1 MKKQFYFGMLT
12 AFIALLTFMLPAEMG
27 AQTANSLSGVPAKA
41 KTQSVMPRTLVSK
54 SDKVSHSQRVRTK
67 GTVLP
72 SSKANAKAPATIPAG
87 YVKVTFEATD
97 IYGDGHG
104 FVLMLDK
111 DCETTDVVNNMEY
124 LYDSNGGFHPD
135 FWNAFDYKIPQD
147 AVNNPSTTPF
157 ILNNSA
163 EISIPAGSYDLICL
177 LPDPNPLFYVLRLFN
192 PENNTNPQIYTNFE
206 FEEGK
211 NYRFSAERY
220 EGSPACV
227 IYVEDA
233 PIYHLLTN
241 IPENVSVW
249 VNGGKLLPNNDGNY
263 PILTGAEVSLVP
275 DEDNDITNVLLDPI
289 SVPDNLN
296 MELQFMDAEGTLIGN
311 YPLTLIDK
319 DHAIYQAQV
328 PNVAKGDYKF
338 CFESADNSPVQY
350 GFYYDEGGVSPTQ
363 GLIPM
368 YYGSP
373 VDSQEKL
380 TPVEYT
386 KDSEGLSTLNFVIT
400 LNDVNPNTKQ
410 GAMCLVQDLGLNMDL
425 FVQGEGHDG
434 FPAAA
439 AANNDNTLK
448 KMGNYY
454 TIKFNGLAANT
465 DYEFLLT
472 SVDKQF
478 GFGDAFDD
486 YCPVQGIEQQT
497 FIPAVYVD
505 DVTSQTNAIKFRTA
519 TNNAYSVFDVT
530 IVLNLSEYNPETHQ
544 GATFLIEAI
553 EQKPFDPTDS
563 NVTWQ
568 IKSANHDYGFCPRDY
583 DSQTVDEDMLPVSE
597 ENNRVFTKTYDH
609 VFSGVTH
616 SFNFHGSEGSQA
628 KFYPK
633 EAIDVNSFEFDHEY
647 DLVMVTNEDE
657 EYYNPEQHYI
667 NFLPTSKVDNGTL
680 TVTVTLDFTNFN
692 METKEGAKYKITIDN
707 DNEANAQERLEW
719 LAPYYL
725 RTDMLDNGQE
735 PEVYE
740 TPEMTFVKTN
750 DEGDVYEVVV
760 TGITPGD
767 YVAQLVGRID
777 NPNYPDNDPNP
788 YIYYHFA
795 DGETE
800 APCGPGVTYDAK
812 LNPNNNDW
820 IEFNVPG
827 QNNELKK
834 VTFRLDLTRFNYSL
848 KCGAKFSY
856 VVEDYAVVEPLPTL
870 SSIGVIGD
878 AALVN
883 GDEAFTPNEQDLM
896 VEETETKGLYK
907 ITYKNVPGGNT
918 YAFKFCWNGVTNLL
932 FGTNSTEPANYPE
945 IYDAVFDP
953 EQSITFAVGG
963 TANDLYDV
971 TIGFDTRNLDLQTKQ
986 GAKFEIVV
994 AVPSETLTINKLT
1007 VAGPTNFVNSIY
1019 DVTKDGWQYT
1029 ADVDDMEELA
1039 DNMYNVTYTG
1049 ITAGTYNLSL
1059 LANADGEKPIT
1070 FYCNDDNLDNLEPNV
1085 VYEASPDG
1093 NGPFLIH
1100 VGSNNDPANTTY
1112 TVNINV
1118 NLNDYDEETGDG
1130 LKFNYDVMPEPNR
1143 TEWYFT
1149 SPINNVDKAK
1159 MTADKDSWNLKNGFY
1174 VYKPKMKD
1182 GEMLTAQGR
1191 LLDTT
1196 KGIQFGAISSTGKV
1210 SIDDTALQID
1220 KGDVTFKV
1228 PVSKDDRIDIVS
1240 VTNKEGS
1247 ERGLQLKDGSNLTS
1261 LEGFVKSTT
1270 EVRNIGKAIA
1280 DGLATITTNGGV
1292 LIKSIKITPAN
1303 ELGKYKC
1310 VVGGSFND
1318 YNIDDEDYKMT
1329 HIGNGIYQLEIE
1341 NQLPAGTYDIAIYE
1355 TDEDEN
1361 QNVYPNDDPMTFE
1374 LDKAYYVVIT
1384 FDSVTKRITIETLK

>member
-41 KTQSVMPRTLVSK
+41 KSVMSRPLVNK

-72 SSKANAKAPATIPAG
+72 SSKANAKAPARIPAG
-87 YVKVTFEATD
+87 NVKVTLQGADLYE
-97 IYGDGHG
+97 DGSG
-104 FVLMLDK
+104 FILMLDK
-111 DCETTDVVNNMEY
+111 DCEASKLDHSAFDYENDGT
-124 LYDSNGGFHPD
+124 LSPQL
-135 FWNAFDYKIPQD
+135 WNAFDYKIPQD
-147 AVNNPSTTPF
+147 AENNTLTEHFVLNTP
-157 ILNNSA
+157 A
-163 EISIPAGSYDLICL
+163 EITIPAGSYDLFCAN
-177 LPDPNPLFYVLRLFN
+177 PEPNKKIWALHIFN
-192 PENNTNPQIYTNFE
+192 PENNNFSNYDGLYPNFE

-211 NYRFSAERY
+211 NYRFSAEWY
-220 EGSPACV
+220 NNQACLV
-227 IYVEDA
+227 IYAEDV

-249 VNGGKLLPNNDGNY
+249 VNGGKLLPDNDGNY
-263 PILTGAEVSLVP
+263 SILTGAEVSLVP
-275 DEDNDITNVLLDPI
+275 DEDDDITNVLLDPI
-289 SVPDNLN
+289 SVPDKLN

-400 LNDVNPNTKQ
+400 LNDVDPNTKQ

-434 FPAAA
+434 FPAAD
-439 AANNDNTLK
+439 AANDNNTLK

-454 TIKFNGLAANT
+454 TIQIKGLAANT

-472 SVDKQF
+472 SVDKDF

-497 FIPAVYVD
+497 FNPAVYVD
-505 DVTSQTNAIKFRTA
+505 DVTSQTNAIKFRTS

-530 IVLNLSEYNPETHQ
+530 IVLNLSEYNPETHE

-568 IKSANHDYGFCPRDY
+568 IKSADNDHGFCPRDY
-583 DSQTVDEDMLPVSE
+583 NSQTVDEDMIPVSE
-597 ENNRVFTKTYDH
+597 ENRVFTKTYEH

-633 EAIDVNSFEFDHEY
+633 ENIDVNNFEFDHEY

-667 NFLPTSKVDNGTL
+667 NFLPTSKVDHGTL

-692 METKEGAKYKITIDN
+692 METKEGAKYKITIDK
-707 DNEANAQERLEW
+707 DNEANADERLEW

-725 RTDMLDNGQE
+725 RTSMLDNGEE

-750 DEGDVYEVVV
+750 DEGEVYEVVV

-767 YVAQLVGRID
+767 YTAQFVGKID
-777 NPNYPDNDPNP
+777 NPNYPDNSSNP
-788 YIYYHFA
+788 YLYYHFA

-800 APCGPGVTYDAK
+800 APCGPGVIYDAK
-812 LNPNNNDW
+812 FNQNNDW

-834 VTFRLDLTRFNYSL
+834 VTFRLDLTHFNYSL

-907 ITYKNVPGGNT
+907 ITYKNVPGDNL
-918 YAFKFCWNGVTNLL
+918 YAFKFCWNGDPNLL
-932 FGTNSTEPANYPE
+932 FGTNSAEPANYPE

-1039 DNMYNVTYTG
+1039 DNMYKVTYTG

-1093 NGPFLIH
+1093 NGPFTIT

-1130 LKFNYDVMPEPNR
+1130 LKFNYDVMQEPNR

-1159 MTADKDSWNLKNGFY
+1159 MTADTNWNLKNGFY
-1174 VYKPKMKD
+1174 VYKPALTD

-1196 KGIQFGAISSTGKV
+1196 KGIQFGAIGTGKV
-1210 SIDDTALQID
+1210 SMDDTALQID

-1261 LEGFVKSTT
+1261 LGGFVKSTT
-1270 EVRNIGKAIA
+1270 EVRNIGKATA

-1303 ELGKYKC
+1303 ELGIYKC
-1310 VVGGSFND
+1310 AVSGSFNG
-1318 YNIDDEDYKMT
+1318 YKTELGDDNTMT
-1329 HIGNGIYQLEIE
+1329 HIGNGIYQLDIE
-1341 NQLPAGTYDIAIYE
+1341 NQLQAGIHSFRINEYDA
-1355 TDEDEN
+1355 DEN
-1361 QNVYPNDDPMTFE
+1361 VMIYPENPE
-1374 LDKAYYVVIT
+1374 EGIISLDKAYNVSIT
-1384 FDSVTKRITIETLK
+1384 FDSVTKRITVEKFK